1 MKKKIGS
8 RVRLGL
14 AIRAR
19 RESQGYSQ
27 ESYADKI
34 RMHRT
39 YYSAIERGEQN
50 ITLDTLETVCKGLGV
65 RMWEVMKE
73 AGD

>member
-1 MKKKIGS
+1 MISG
-8 RVRLGL
+8 G
-14 AIRAR
+14 
-19 RESQGYSQ
+19 
-27 ESYADKI
+27 

-65 RMWEVMKE
+65 RMREVMKE

>member
-1 MKKKIGS
+1 MTKKIAS
-8 RVRLGL
+8 RVRLGV
-14 AIRAR
+14 AIRAH
-19 RESQGYSQ
+19 RESQGFSQ